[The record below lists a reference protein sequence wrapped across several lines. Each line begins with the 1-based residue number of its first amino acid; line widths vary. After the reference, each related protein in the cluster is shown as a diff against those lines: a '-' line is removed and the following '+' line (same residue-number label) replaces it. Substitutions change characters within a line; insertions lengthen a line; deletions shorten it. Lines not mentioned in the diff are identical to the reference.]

1 MSTKTESETETET
14 ETETTVPE
22 TAPEAPEVPEVVAN
36 DDEKA
41 VGEHDASDHVADPAA
56 LRKQAASYRRRLRD
70 TETERDT
77 LADRVSVMQRGEAE
91 RIAAAAAEGFRPL
104 SDGRDVWRH
113 DGVELGAMLDDDGN
127 VDAAKVRE
135 VVLEVAAAH
144 PGWRVHSFGSAD
156 AGRGAGAISRRD
168 PDADFADAL
177 RGVSRG

>member
-1 MSTKTESETETET
+1 MNTETETET

-22 TAPEAPEVPEVVAN
+22 TVPEAPQEVVVDN
-36 DDEKA
+36 DDETV
-41 VGEHDASDHVADPAA
+41 VGEHAHAADHAADPAA
-56 LRKQAASYRRRLRD
+56 LRKEAAGHRRKLRD
-70 TETERDT
+70 AEAERDT
-77 LADRVSVMQRGEAE
+77 LAQRVSVLQRGEAE

-113 DGVELGAMLDDDGN
+113 DGVELVAMLDADGN
-127 VDAAKVRE
+127 VDPAKVRE

-144 PGWRVHSFGSAD
+144 PGWLASSFGSAD

-168 PDADFADAL
+168 PNADFADTL

>member
-1 MSTKTESETETET
+1 MNTETET
-14 ETETTVPE
+14 ETQVPKVGTE
-22 TAPEAPEVPEVVAN
+22 APQEAPEVVDNGNEPVV
-36 DDEKA
+36 E
-41 VGEHDASDHVADPAA
+41 GEHDDASDHVADPAA
-56 LRKQAASYRRRLRD
+56 LRKEAASYRRKLRD
-70 TETERDT
+70 TETSRDA
-77 LADRVSVMQRGEAE
+77 LAERVSVLQRGEAE

-104 SDGRDVWRH
+104 SDGRDIWRH

-156 AGRGAGAISRRD
+156 AGKGAGAISRRD
-168 PDADFADAL
+168 PNADFADTL